1 MTIDRTRVRELVGE
15 FVTDRGLDL
24 EDVIVST
31 SAGTDE
37 IRVIVDSDAGTDLDL
52 LGELTRDISD
62 ALDTHDDL
70 SDAPYTLEVTS
81 PGVGRPLTLPRH
93 WRRARGRKVAI
104 RGVDGA
110 SIVGRIGAVDG
121 ETVEIVV
128 NHRGRIAVES
138 VRLDAVDRAVVEV
151 DFSRPSV
158 AELTRCGLDDA
169 EIARRRDPGTAE
181 L

>member
-81 PGVGRPLTLPRH
+81 PGVDRPLTLPRH

-110 SIVGRIGAVDG
+110 SIAGRIGALDD
-121 ETVEIVV
+121 ETVAIVV

>member
-1 MTIDRTRVRELVGE
+1 MTIDRTRVRQLVGE

-24 EDVIVST
+24 EDVIIST
-31 SAGTDE
+31 SADTDE

-52 LGELTRDISD
+52 LGELSRDISD

-81 PGVGRPLTLPRH
+81 PGVDRPLTLPRH
-93 WRRARGRKVAI
+93 WRRARGRKVTI

-110 SIVGRIGAVDG
+110 LIAGRIGALGD
-121 ETVEIVV
+121 ETVAIVV

-138 VRLDAVDRAVVEV
+138 VRLDAVERAVVEV

>member
-24 EDVIVST
+24 EDVILST

-37 IRVIVDSDAGTDLDL
+37 IQVIVDSDAGTDLDL

-81 PGVGRPLTLPRH
+81 PGVDRPLTLPRH

-110 SIVGRIGAVDG
+110 SIAGRIGALDD
-121 ETVEIVV
+121 ETVAIVV